1 MSLEKVSEY
10 EFDEEV
16 LRSDKPVLVDVYAD
30 WCGPCKQ
37 IAPLLEEVS
46 NENKSVKIVKFNVE
60 DGRDIAVK
68 YGVRGVPTLLY
79 FVNGELVKTKVGMVT
94 KNQIIEFI
102 S

>member
-16 LRSDKPVLVDVYAD
+16 LRSDKPVLVDMYAD

-46 NENKSVKIVKFNVE
+46 NENESVKIVKFNVE

>member
-16 LRSDKPVLVDVYAD
+16 LRSDKPVLVDMYAD

-46 NENKSVKIVKFNVE
+46 NENESVKIVKFNVE
-60 DGRDIAVK
+60 DGRDTAVK

-94 KNQIIEFI
+94 KNQIIELI

>member
-46 NENKSVKIVKFNVE
+46 NENESVKIVKFNVE
-60 DGRDIAVK
+60 DGKDIAVK

>member
-46 NENKSVKIVKFNVE
+46 NENESVKIVKFNVE